1 MPRDHMPI
9 IVRTRGGLDVKK
21 VCTIRLAQ
29 AMAMAAAL
37 VPDEVGED
45 IVCNNAAENIL
56 VVSTPMRKNACAY
69 AAVQQIHLKEGKY
82 DVAAYLA
89 ASNNT
94 CKGVVRSVDADFS
107 HVQLRTVIVNRRKPT
122 ALEVRRIK
130 TTTTVVVLFEG
141 MKVPNHVMC
150 GSGMLPCTLY
160 RRQVDVCYSCGN
172 LGHRAVVY
180 PNPSEKKCRGCGLA
194 SPVHDHKCTP
204 ECTICGGR
212 HLTADRKCKQ
222 RFQLPYIVRQRRRR
236 RRRTKKSQASQ
247 GDRSRDSSVASAP
260 GRARSQSPA
269 ARQRS
274 LSRGR
279 PRSRSNGRS
288 RSRGPSR
295 SKGRSQSRARNQE
308 GLTWADRAK
317 QNTDKGPKKALRG
330 TRTTPEYRGEPA
342 EELDA
347 PVTKAE
353 VVKVLQ
359 ELNGRSAPGLDG
371 ISNRLLRNL
380 DDKSIEKLAEEIN
393 VVRSAAPIAAN
404 GVISRDNA
412 RPNRIVRGA
421 LHIEGRV
428 DGYWAKIF
436 GLKRFF
442 LCPTITLT

>member
-1 MPRDHMPI
+1 MPRDHMRI
-9 IVRTRGGLDVKK
+9 IVRPRGGLDVKK

-37 VPDEVGED
+37 APDEVGED
-45 IVCNNAAENIL
+45 IVCPNAAQNIL

-94 CKGVVRSVDADFS
+94 CKGVVRGVDADFS
-107 HVQLRTVIVNRRKPT
+107 DAQLRTMIVNRRNPT

-160 RRQVDVCYSCGN
+160 RRQVVVCYSCGN
-172 LGHRAVVY
+172 LGHRADACL
-180 PNPSEKKCRGCGLA
+180 NPSKKKCRGCGLA
-194 SPVHDHKCTP
+194 SPANDHQCTP
-204 ECTICGGR
+204 ECTICGGP

-236 RRRTKKSQASQ
+236 RRRPKKSQASQ

-308 GLTWADRAK
+308 GLTWADRAN
-317 QNTDKGPKKALRG
+317 QNTDKGPKKTVDILQSLADRHLPVG
-330 TRTTPEYRGEPA
+330 PSGHEDYPEYRGEPS

-359 ELNGRSAPGLDG
+359 ELNGRSAPGPDG

-380 DDKSIEKLAEEIN
+380 DEKSIEKLTEEIN
-393 VVRSAAPIAAN
+393 GPSPVWHAIFRVYRPTKRSAP
-404 GVISRDNA
+404 
-412 RPNRIVRGA
+412 
-421 LHIEGRV
+421 
-428 DGYWAKIF
+428 K
-436 GLKRFF
+436 
-442 LCPTITLT
+442 